1 MAYTKGQDVPAFGI
15 ALKPTFVSS
24 RMTAF
29 FGTTIE
35 REAIKYNKGKLMKD
49 FEENLRLW
57 TSHAFESLSLYTSN
71 KVAVALDKGRD
82 PTTGSKFKPLAR
94 KTVYAR
100 IMRGKS
106 IEGVSKPLIETGK
119 LYNIAAGTRLK
130 NRSGNS
136 TSGSVSKDGI
146 RLQQRVNYRIGETQV
161 AGSFYWQI
169 SGPKARHLY
178 GYNEVFTN
186 VVLKGKRAGK
196 KKKYEAKVPARPFV
210 PKFTNSYFQ
219 RWKKDLDKQFVK
231 VINATGTGSSG
242 IVKSYGYVDKHK

>member
-24 RMTAF
+24 RMTSF

-35 REAIKYNKGKLMKD
+35 REAIKYNKGKPMKD
-49 FEENLRLW
+49 FQEHLRIW
-57 TSHAFESLSLYTSN
+57 TANAFKDLSLYTSH
-71 KVAVALDKGRD
+71 KVAQALDKGRD

-119 LYNIAAGTRLK
+119 LYNVAAGSRLK
-130 NRSGNS
+130 NTSGNAS
-136 TSGSVSKDGI
+136 SGSVSKDGI
-146 RLQQRVNYRIGETQV
+146 RLQQRVNYRLGETQV
-161 AGSFYWQI
+161 AGSFYWQL

-186 VVLKGKRAGK
+186 VVLKGPRAGK

-219 RWKKDLDKQFVK
+219 TWKKRMNADFVRA
-231 VINATGTGSSG
+231 INATGTGSTA